1 MALCA
6 SCGQYSE
13 GGSQLCTSCAS
24 PERQAYVTAGAS
36 SYRAGPARRNAPQVS
51 MPGYLPKA
59 GRVAA
64 PGYITIPGRVPAP
77 DYVPACW
84 PAEPGAAEVTMLDGL
99 APVATGPAHPEADRT
114 GPPLAARTAAAW
126 SARPSRWWFL
136 LAAGAAALTIAA
148 GAVILATGPHT
159 AAGGKAAAAAQA
171 QAARSAG
178 TRAGASSQLVTV
190 SPAAATSSHAAGAAE
205 FLTHYFTAIN
215 RHDFAAYRK
224 LFSTPLRG
232 GLSPAT
238 FAAGYGTTREAGIV
252 LGSLRVTGP
261 GQVFAVVS
269 FTSHQDAASSP
280 TRSACTAWRIA
291 LYLVKHGHHY
301 VMQSPPH
308 SYRASAA
315 RCS

>member
-13 GGSQLCTSCAS
+13 GGSPLCTSCAK

-36 SYRAGPARRNAPQVS
+36 SYRAGPARRNAPQIS

-59 GRVAA
+59 GRVTA

-99 APVATGPAHPEADRT
+99 APVVTGAADPEAGRT
-114 GPPLAARTAAAW
+114 GPPLEARTAAAW

-136 LAAGAAALTIAA
+136 LAAGAAALTIGA

-171 QAARSAG
+171 QAARP
-178 TRAGASSQLVTV
+178 TGAASQLVTV
-190 SPAAATSSHAAGAAE
+190 SPAAATSSHAAGAAA

-224 LFSTPLRG
+224 LFSPPLRG

-238 FAAGYGTTREAGIV
+238 FAAGYGTTRDAGIV

-261 GQVFAVVS
+261 GQVSAVVS

-291 LYLVKHGHHY
+291 LNLVKHGHHY
-301 VMQSPPH
+301 VMQSLPH
-308 SYRASAA
+308 SYQASAA